1 MKGTLEVP
9 ADGFVIELDN
19 MYLSMTR
26 MVEQKE
32 LSNGIIE
39 SDVHGE
45 PMYLI
50 TSNVPQELFNEMHN
64 LLKKYSNENIKKL

>member
-64 LLKKYSNENIKKL
+64 LLKKYSNEIIKKL